1 MGEKEKKQLG
11 SKDDEMKIDEVMREL
26 DRIPNLKTLEEAEK
40 LHKELSYMSTDD
52 LLKPFTI

>member
-1 MGEKEKKQLG
+1 MAEKEKKKLG
-11 SKDDEMKIDEVMREL
+11 MKDIETKIDEVMREL
-26 DRIPNLKTLEEAEK
+26 NSIPNSKTLEEAEK